1 MIQERITLAHA
12 TPGARH
18 QLQVWRFGQPGQGP
32 KAYIQAAL
40 HADEV
45 PALLVATELR
55 ALLEAREQAGDLA
68 GEVVLV
74 PFANPLGL
82 AQHVLGQHHGRFD
95 LRDGANFNRGYPELG
110 PLVATALQTSGQPL
124 SEASQ
129 DAAANVQR
137 VREALRQAV
146 GSLHSRNQSE
156 DLKHQLLRLAADS
169 DVVLDLHCDAEA
181 VMHVYALTPQA
192 EKAQQLSALLQ
203 ARALL
208 LATESGDSPFD
219 EACSRPWLELQQ
231 RLAPAPLPLACFAAT
246 VELRGEADTNQ
257 TLARQD
263 AEALMQFLQLQGVLR
278 GAAFTPPEP
287 LCQPTPLAGS
297 EPITAPSAGVV
308 VFHRQPGDVV
318 AAGDRIADLID
329 PATGQ
334 VHPLHCRSAGV
345 FYARCATRWASAG
358 KRLGKVAGTVPVR
371 SGRLLSP

>member
-1 MIQERITLAHA
+1 MIQELITLAHA

-18 QLQVWRFGQPGQGP
+18 QIQVWRFGQAGKGP

-45 PALLVATELR
+45 PALLVAIELR
-55 ALLEAREQAGDLA
+55 ALLEAREQAGELL

-95 LRDGANFNRGYPELG
+95 LRDGYNFNRGYPELG
-110 PLVATALQTSGQPL
+110 PLVAQALQASGQTMG
-124 SEASQ
+124 Q
-129 DAAANVQR
+129 DPAANAQR

-146 GSLHSRNQSE
+146 GTLQPRHQSE

-192 EKAQQLSALLQ
+192 EQAQQLATLLG

-219 EACSRPWLELQQ
+219 EACSRPWLDLQQ

-246 VELRGEADTNQ
+246 VELRGEADTSQ

-263 AEALMQFLQLQGVLR
+263 AHALMQFLQLQGVLAGQR
-278 GAAFTPPEP
+278 ITLPQP
-287 LCQPTPLAGS
+287 LCVATPLSGS
-297 EPITAPSAGVV
+297 EPITAPCAGVV

-334 VHPLHCRSAGV
+334 VQPLNCQNGGV
-345 FYARCATRWASAG
+345 FYARCATRWVSAG